1 MFAHKSTRD
10 LLAGLIFVGFGL
22 AFGIGS
28 LNYELGT
35 AFRMG
40 PGYFPLLLSALIV
53 LLGGIILV
61 QALTA
66 KAAKAS
72 MEPVPWAGLGLV
84 LGALVFFGLTVR
96 GLGIAPALFVTT
108 FLSAVASKHTGVLG
122 ALVIAALMVTICM
135 LIFVIGLGLPLR
147 MLGPWLAS

>member
-22 AFGIGS
+22 AFGVGS

-40 PGYFPLLLSALIV
+40 PGYFPLLLSGLIV

-61 QALTA
+61 QALIA
-66 KAAKAS
+66 RKDAAPI
-72 MEPVPWAGLGLV
+72 EPVPWAGLGLV
-84 LGALVFFGLTVR
+84 LRALVFFGATVR

-108 FLSAVASKHTGVLG
+108 FLSALASKHTGLLG
-122 ALVIAALMVTICM
+122 AALIAAVMVALCM
-135 LIFVIGLGLPLR
+135 LIFVIGLGLPLA
-147 MLGPWLAS
+147 MIGPWLSF